1 MPLGP
6 KLVLAIQMIGL
17 ALTVFWAFTLLR
29 VGDTISIVIQSA
41 IFIGLYTRQTAAWL
55 AARWLTAIGA
65 VILSVGLVFTTP
77 GLMSPHGTKLWVWA
91 LVAFQTAL
99 AWWFFFLLGRPDSRA
114 YFNAPRK
121 A

>member
-17 ALTVFWAFTLLR
+17 AFSVFWAFTLLR
-29 VGDTISIVIQSA
+29 VGDTIGIVIQSA
-41 IFIGLYTRQTAAWL
+41 ILIGLYTRQTVAWVT
-55 AARWLTAIGA
+55 ARWLTAIGA
-65 VILSVGLVFTTP
+65 VIMSVLLVLTAIS
-77 GLMSPHGTKLWVWA
+77 GATKLWILAIVA
-91 LVAFQTAL
+91 LETVLT
-99 AWWFFFLLGRPDSRA
+99 WVFFSLLGRPDSRA